1 MKKKALIIIS
11 VIVGYPIIF
20 CVIGL
25 LFFSYI
31 GALLG
36 FLSGIGLDIIFIAVM
51 KSITHGENLYEEHE
65 NFGHTS
71 NRLYN

>member
-1 MKKKALIIIS
+1 MKNKVIIMLS

-20 CVIGL
+20 CIIGAL
-25 LFFSYI
+25 LFSYT

-36 FLSGIGLDIIFIAVM
+36 FIAGIGLDIIFISIL
-51 KSITHGENLYEEHE
+51 KSIMHGENLYEEHK

-71 NRLYN
+71 NR